1 MSPFRYGLTDVASRS
16 SSAVLDAL
24 MLPFAQGLLQWPQGP
39 VLFLRARDGA
49 ALRQFPLAQLVCE
62 QSFRPEAQALEQS
75 GLHVV
80 ADVSTLASGSHFP
93 LVLVLPP
100 RQREEARALLARAM
114 QWAAPGGV
122 VVAAMDNNEGA
133 RSGEADLKAL
143 AGRIGTLTKF
153 HCRTF
158 WTPALQVPDAYPQL
172 QAWAALD
179 APRPIVDGRFLSRPG
194 VFAWNRIDPASA
206 LLAEHMPSDFAGRGA
221 DLGAGW
227 GYLSASVLERCP
239 GVVSLDLY
247 EAEARALALARS
259 NLAAI
264 APTSACDFLWH
275 DVTQG
280 LARRY
285 DFIVSNPPFHAQGRA
300 DRTDIGQR
308 FITVAADALNP
319 KGRLWLVANRHL
331 PYEAELRQH
340 FASVRTVAERDGFK
354 VIEAVRAA

>member
-1 MSPFRYGLTDVASRS
+1 MASGS

-24 MLPFAQGLLQWPQGP
+24 MLPFAQGMLHWPDGP

-49 ALRQFPLAQLVCE
+49 ALRRFPLDRLVCE
-62 QSFRPEAQALEQS
+62 QSFRPEAQALERA
-75 GLHVV
+75 GLEVV
-80 ADVSTLASGSHFP
+80 PDASTVVMDAPYP

-100 RQREEARALLARAM
+100 RQRAEARALLARAM

-143 AGRIGTLTKF
+143 AGRVASVAKF

-158 WTPALQVPDAYPQL
+158 WTPPLQAVAGYPQVA
-172 QAWAALD
+172 AWAALD
-179 APRPIVDGRFLSRPG
+179 APRPIGDQRFHSRPG
-194 VFAWNRIDPASA
+194 VFAWDRIDPGSA
-206 LLAEHMPSDFAGRGA
+206 LLAEHLPADLAGRGA

-227 GYLSASVLERCP
+227 GYLSATALARCP
-239 GVVSLDLY
+239 GIVSLDLY
-247 EAEARALALARS
+247 EAEARALDLART
-259 NLAAI
+259 NLSAI
-264 APTSACDFLWH
+264 APATPRDFHWH

-280 LARRY
+280 LAACY
-285 DFIVSNPPFHAQGRA
+285 DFIVTNPPFHAQGRV

-308 FITVAADALNP
+308 FISVAAAALNP
-319 KGRLWLVANRHL
+319 KGRLLLVANRHL
-331 PYEAELRQH
+331 PYEAQLRQH